1 MKSDSQLKEDILAEL
16 GWDPAVNANEVGVT
30 VKDGVVTLTG
40 HLGTYAEKV
49 AVQRAAQRV
58 AGVKALAVELTVQL
72 ASSHQRTDAQIAAS
86 AEHVIDWNALVPKA
100 KIRPV
105 VEAGWITLTGEV
117 EWDYQ
122 RRAAEAS
129 LRNLLGVRGVTNL
142 VTVKPK
148 VNAANVE
155 KCIQDALVRQ
165 ARREANHIDVSVD
178 GTRITLSGKVHS
190 WAERKAAEGAAWS
203 APGVS
208 NVVDRLEIGS

>member
-49 AVQRAAQRV
+49 AAQRAAQRV

>member
-1 MKSDSQLKEDILAEL
+1 MKSDSQLKEDVLAEL

-49 AVQRAAQRV
+49 AAQRAAQRV
-58 AGVKALAVELTVQL
+58 TGVKALAVELTVQL
-72 ASSHQRTDAQIAAS
+72 SSSHQRTDAQIAAS
-86 AEHVIDWNALVPKA
+86 AEHVIDWNALVPKG

>member
-49 AVQRAAQRV
+49 AAQRAAQRV
-58 AGVKALAVELTVQL
+58 AGVKAVAVELTVQL